1 MQEFFATSDEAIFG
15 GIIATGL
22 ISGTAF
28 VPTAAEAAKMSKADT
43 VALKEA
49 TAACK
54 AEAKGKKVKWLSRR
68 KYVNQCVAEALKGRP
83 DIDVNQLLKDHP
95 DMKDLP
101 KEQFDAN

>member
-1 MQEFFATSDEAIFG
+1 MSRFTTPLFTCLIAVALG
-15 GIIATGL
+15 GGGAALMRT
-22 ISGTAF
+22 
-28 VPTAAEAAKMSKADT
+28 PAEAAPVSQADKA
-43 VALKEA
+43 VIKQAIV
-49 TAACK
+49 ACK

>member
-1 MQEFFATSDEAIFG
+1 MSRFTKPLITCMIAATLGAG
-15 GIIATGL
+15 GAAL
-22 ISGTAF
+22 M
-28 VPTAAEAAKMSKADT
+28 PTPTEAAPVSQADKA
-43 VALKEA
+43 ALKQA
-49 TAACK
+49 IVACK

-83 DIDVNQLLKDHP
+83 DINVSQMLKDHP